1 MKPIQPTELV
11 FDPALPL
18 EQACTIPN
26 RWYTDAE
33 ILAAE
38 KAMVFGRHWVVVGRF
53 DQVSRPGEYLTC
65 HVGDEPIIVLRGE
78 DGELRGFFNVCRHRA
93 ARVMTHECGVATK
106 LRCPYHGWT
115 YDLHGQ
121 LRGVPEFEGVENFQ
135 REENGLWPV
144 HVATW
149 GPLVFVHLGEPAM
162 SLEEF
167 LHPLGK
173 ALEPFAIDQLRFYGR
188 QVYDLACNWKVYCD
202 NYLDG
207 GYHVNSIHPALA
219 GVLDYKN
226 YRTELF
232 NYFSVQSSPMKAP
245 DAADDPSAAMVRT
258 GPAAAYVY
266 LYPNFMINC
275 YSGVMDTNTVLP
287 LGPERCRV
295 IFDFYFAP
303 TNDPTAE
310 HRYAQSM
317 MVADKIQAEDVAIC
331 EDVQRGLHSR
341 AFTSGRFSVRRE
353 AGVYHFHRL
362 LAADL
367 KGGSGMFSGD

>member
-1 MKPIQPTELV
+1 MNAPNPLPLV

-26 RWYTDAE
+26 RWYTE
-33 ILAAE
+33 PEVLAAE
-38 KAMVFGRHWVVVGRF
+38 KTKVFSRHWMAVGRAE
-53 DQVSRPGEYLTC
+53 QVSRPGEYLTC
-65 HVGDEPIIVLRGE
+65 QVGDEPIVIVRGE
-78 DGELRGFFNVCRHRA
+78 DGQLRAFYNVCRHRA
-93 ARVMTHECGVATK
+93 ARIMTHECGVASK

-115 YDLHGQ
+115 YDLQGH
-121 LRGVPEFEGVENFQ
+121 LRGVPEFDGVAAFQ
-135 REENGLWPV
+135 REQNGLAPV
-144 HVATW
+144 TAATW
-149 GPLVFVHLGEPAM
+149 GPFVFVHLDEPRI
-162 SLEEF
+162 SLQDW
-167 LHPLGK
+167 LTPLEQT
-173 ALEPFAIDQLRFYGR
+173 LEPFAIQQLRFYGR

-226 YRTELF
+226 YHTELF
-232 NYFSVQSSPMKAP
+232 NYHSVQSSPMKVP
-245 DAADDPSAAMVRT
+245 DVHDDPSAAAVRS
-258 GPAAAYVY
+258 GPSAAYAFV
-266 LYPNFMINC
+266 YPNFMINC

-303 TNDPTAE
+303 SQDPAAE
-310 HRYAQSM
+310 HRYSQSM
-317 MVADKIQAEDVAIC
+317 LVADKIQAEDVAIC

-362 LAADL
+362 LAADVQ
-367 KGGSGMFSGD
+367 G